1 MFFSQKVTP
10 KIVMAGKRLANILF
24 VINPISG
31 DIGKAEVVAEIE
43 EFCANEKIHATFFNT
58 SGDNDLLRLKDEL
71 RTLRY
76 DSVVAV
82 GGDGTV
88 HLAGSALINTELPLG
103 ILPMGSGNGL
113 SKDTGIPQELSEAL
127 KVLTDYTIKAID
139 TLSVNNEICVHIT
152 DLGFNALVVKLF
164 SEGESRGPTS
174 YAFVALQQYLTFEPH
189 KYKIETDNGN
199 FTGEAFMLTVTNA
212 NAFGSNAA
220 INPSGIIDDGKFEIC
235 IIEPFP
241 KTAGLELL
249 YHLYNNTIGSS
260 IYSKIIRCQRATI
273 FNLEKDVTHIDGEP
287 IELGE
292 KIDIKVLPK
301 SLKIIVPNNLNST
314 KDHSSSALD

>member
-1 MFFSQKVTP
+1 
-10 KIVMAGKRLANILF
+10 MAVKKLASILF

-58 SGDNDLLRLKDEL
+58 SGTDDLLRLQDEV

-76 DSVVAV
+76 DAVVAV

-88 HLAGSALINTELPLG
+88 HLAGAALINSELPLG

-113 SKDTGIPQELSEAL
+113 SKDTGIPQELPEAL
-127 KVLTDYTIKAID
+127 KVLTNYTVKAID

-164 SEGESRGPTS
+164 SEGESRGATS
-174 YAFVALQQYLTFEPH
+174 YALVALQQYLSFEPH
-189 KYKIETDNGN
+189 KYKIETDTVN
-199 FTGEAFMLTVTNA
+199 FTGKAFMLTVTNA

-220 INPSGIIDDGKFEIC
+220 INPFGIIDDGKFEIC

-241 KTAGLELL
+241 KTSGLQIL
-249 YHLYNNTIGSS
+249 YRLYNDS
-260 IYSKIIRCQRATI
+260 IEASDYSQMISCRQATI
-273 FNLEKDVTHIDGEP
+273 YNFEKDVSHVDGEP
-287 IELGE
+287 VDLGA
-292 KIDIKVLPK
+292 KIVIKINPK
-301 SLKIIVPNNLNST
+301 SLKLMQPNPQPKKAEN
-314 KDHSSSALD
+314 

>member
-1 MFFSQKVTP
+1 
-10 KIVMAGKRLANILF
+10 MAGKRLANILF

-31 DIGKAEVVAEIE
+31 DIEKAEVVAEIE
-43 EFCANEKIHATFFNT
+43 TFCFEEKIHATFFNT
-58 SGDNDLLRLKDEL
+58 SGDNDLLRLKEEL
-71 RTLRY
+71 KTLRY
-76 DSVVAV
+76 DAVVAV

-88 HLAGSALINTELPLG
+88 HLAGAALVNSGLPLG

-174 YAFVALQQYLTFEPH
+174 YAFVAMQQYLNFEPH
-189 KYKIETDNGN
+189 KYKVETDNGN
-199 FTGEAFMLTVTNA
+199 FTGEAFMVTVTNA

-241 KTAGLELL
+241 KTSALQIL
-249 YHLYNNTIGSS
+249 YRLYNDS
-260 IYSKIIRCQRATI
+260 IEASDYSQLISCRQATI
-273 FNLEKDVTHIDGEP
+273 YNLEQDVSHVDGEP
-287 IELGE
+287 VELGE
-292 KIDIKVLPK
+292 KISIKINPK
-301 SLKIIVPNNLNST
+301 SLNLMLPNLQSIT
-314 KDHSSSALD
+314 EKEATA